1 MLLASTQRLSIR
13 HNARK
18 QCGVLDRKIRFERA
32 ARCVREER
40 ATQAWLAS
48 QDNLGLSA
56 SRAKADNTR
65 KTYQGREV
73 MGFHPEWNELSDLIE
88 DSKQIF
94 IKKLSRNDCSWAD
107 SSENGHQN
115 GFLIPREIAESNYF
129 PKLSN
134 SNPAKAHIFDCEY
147 PTFWPASGEF
157 KISTIKYFSLRNP
170 GNKEKERPRF
180 EWQHTGVPKEQFQS
194 LSPASLLV
202 GGTFKNPVSDADY
215 WFVVIDS
222 ASQEA
227 EIIET
232 AFSLQSDF
240 HFGLFPPETLSAAM
254 GDEDRLIAELSAA
267 LRDGTLDSY
276 VAMQRM
282 PQPVELAQQAQQVWL
297 RSAHAAALDPFVLEA
312 PGDAVMSISR
322 DIEFAIYKQAELRQR
337 ASQAAMLLLR
347 GAEPVSALVRGFGAL
362 DKLFL
367 SASQTRKSRAG
378 LSFEHHVKRLLV
390 DGRIHHEA
398 QVAIGSRRPDF
409 ILPDVAALN
418 DASRTEAL
426 ILSLKTTLRER
437 WKQLGMERRHGAV
450 FLATVDDR
458 ISAPAIVEMT
468 RNDIVLVVPESLKK
482 SKETD
487 YEKHGGVIT
496 FRDFFHDQIR
506 ARRPSLI
513 IV

>member
-1 MLLASTQRLSIR
+1 
-13 HNARK
+13 
-18 QCGVLDRKIRFERA
+18 
-32 ARCVREER
+32 
-40 ATQAWLAS
+40 
-48 QDNLGLSA
+48 
-56 SRAKADNTR
+56 
-65 KTYQGREV
+65 
-73 MGFHPEWNELSDLIE
+73 MGFHPDWNEISDLIGV
-88 DSKQIF
+88 SKRIF
-94 IKKLSRNDCSWAD
+94 IKKLSRNDSSWAD
-107 SSENGHQN
+107 GSDNGHQN
-115 GFLIPREIAESNYF
+115 GFLIPREIAESDYF
-129 PKLSN
+129 PELKN
-134 SNPAKAHIFDCEY
+134 SNPGKPHIFDCEY
-147 PTFWPASGEF
+147 PTLWPASGEV
-157 KISTIKYFSLRNP
+157 KTSIIKHFSLRSP
-170 GNKEKERPRF
+170 GNKEKERPRY

-202 GGTFKNPVSDADY
+202 GGSFKNPVSGANY

-240 HFGLFPPETLSAAM
+240 HFGLFSPEALSTAI
-254 GDEDRLIAELSAA
+254 GDEERLIAELNAA
-267 LRDGTLDSY
+267 LRDGTLDRY

-282 PQPVELAQQAQQVWL
+282 PDPVDLAQQAQQAWL
-297 RSAHAAALDPFVLEA
+297 RRANAAALDPFALEA

-322 DIEFAIYKQAELRQR
+322 DIEFALYKQAELRQR
-337 ASQAAMLLLR
+337 ASQAANLLLH
-347 GAEPVSALVRGFGAL
+347 GGDPVSALVRGFGAL

-390 DGRIHHEA
+390 DGHIHHEA

-418 DASRTEAL
+418 DPSRTEAL

-437 WKQLGMERRHGAV
+437 WKQLGLERRHGAV

-458 ISAPAIVEMT
+458 ISAPAIAEMA

-496 FRDFFHDQIR
+496 FRDFFHDQIK

-513 IV
+513 IA

>member
-1 MLLASTQRLSIR
+1 
-13 HNARK
+13 
-18 QCGVLDRKIRFERA
+18 
-32 ARCVREER
+32 
-40 ATQAWLAS
+40 
-48 QDNLGLSA
+48 
-56 SRAKADNTR
+56 
-65 KTYQGREV
+65 
-73 MGFHPEWNELSDLIE
+73 MGFHPDWNEISDLIGE
-88 DSKQIF
+88 SKEIF
-94 IKKLSRNDCSWAD
+94 IKKLSRNDSSWAD
-107 SSENGHQN
+107 SSQNGHQS
-115 GFLIPREIAESNYF
+115 GFVIPREIAESNYF
-129 PKLSN
+129 PELRN
-134 SNPAKAHIFDCEY
+134 SNPEKPHIFDCEY
-147 PTFWPASGEF
+147 PTFWPASGEI
-157 KISTIKYFSLRNP
+157 KLSTIKYFSLRSP

-180 EWQHTGVPKEQFQS
+180 EWHHTGVPKEQFQS

-202 GGTFKNPVSDADY
+202 GGTFKNPISESNY
-215 WFVVIDS
+215 WFVVINS

-227 EIIET
+227 EIVET
-232 AFSLQSDF
+232 VFSLQSDF
-240 HFGLFPPETLSAAM
+240 HFGLFSPEALSAAM
-254 GDEDRLIAELSAA
+254 GDEDRLIAELSVA
-267 LRDGTLDSY
+267 LRDGTLDRY

-282 PQPVELAQQAQQVWL
+282 PAPVELAQQAQQVWL
-297 RSAHAAALDPFVLEA
+297 RSANAAALDPFSLEA

-337 ASQAAMLLLR
+337 ASQAAMLLLH
-347 GAEPVSALVRGFGAL
+347 GGDPIAALVRGFGAL

-418 DASRTEAL
+418 DPTRTEAL

-437 WKQLGMERRHGAV
+437 WKQLGLERRHGDV

-458 ISAPAIVEMT
+458 ISAPAIAEMA

-487 YEKHGGVIT
+487 YEKQGGVIT
-496 FRDFFHDQIR
+496 FRDFFHDQIKV
-506 ARRPSLI
+506 RRPSLI
-513 IV
+513 IA